1 MSTSGLG
8 MSERQWVTV
17 MACGCPVP
25 MRSLEAP
32 VLSVWPSHSHVAQQT
47 VNLPAQ
53 PTLVRTQHLPPIRK
67 WPLTRTIARPMV
79 LGAQEQRSSKAGS
92 CPSAVALRLEP
103 ADSTA
108 THGVARVWRTAS
120 VDDVRYGS
128 Q

>member
-1 MSTSGLG
+1 
-8 MSERQWVTV
+8 
-17 MACGCPVP
+17 MAGCPSGQ
-25 MRSLEAP
+25 RE
-32 VLSVWPSHSHVAQQT
+32 QT